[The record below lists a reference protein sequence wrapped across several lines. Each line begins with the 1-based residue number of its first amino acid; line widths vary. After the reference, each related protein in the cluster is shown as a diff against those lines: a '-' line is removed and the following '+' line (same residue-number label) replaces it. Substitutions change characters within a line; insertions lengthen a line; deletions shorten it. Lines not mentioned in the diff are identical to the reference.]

1 MEFRLNKIDT
11 EIRQVVNDATKDGKV
26 HGSKDL
32 TKINKDRKKG
42 KREENQEEFKKKLEN
57 IKKKDTTFEVQAVK
71 IKNIKVD
78 ASIDKDAVDLSQ
90 GRFLDTKR

>member
-26 HGSKDL
+26 HGNKDL
-32 TKINKDRKKG
+32 TKINRDRKKG
-42 KREENQEEFKKKLEN
+42 KREENQEEFKKQLKSVKN
-57 IKKKDTTFEVQAVK
+57 KDATFEVQAVK
-71 IKNIKVD
+71 VENIKIN
-78 ASIDKDAVDLSQ
+78 ASIEKDAVDLSQ

>member
-26 HGSKDL
+26 HGNKDL

-71 IKNIKVD
+71 VENIKVD